1 MTPAEAR
8 QALGLSQQEMAKTM
22 NVHYMTWR
30 KWERGE
36 REPDNAAKR
45 LMGLLVCLNSLAPET
60 LHKCL
65 AKSNEAHNQPG
76 DAGHMGRPTVD

>member
-1 MTPAEAR
+1 MSPAEAR
-8 QALGLSQQEMAKTM
+8 QKLDFSQQEMAKAM

-45 LMGLLVCLNSLAPET
+45 LMELLVCL
-60 LHKCL
+60 KCR
-65 AKSNEAHNQPG
+65 SNKIFEQCLG
-76 DAGHMGRPTVD
+76 ELS

>member
-8 QALGLSQQEMAKTM
+8 RALGLSQQEMARAM

-45 LMGLLVCLNSLAPET
+45 LMDLLVFLNSHAPKT
-60 LHKCL
+60 LQRCL
-65 AKSNEAHNQPG
+65 SEI
-76 DAGHMGRPTVD
+76 